1 MSLLSHFSLSLPAFI
16 TDTNKNFLSQTL
28 FLPGH
33 FTLSLS
39 PSIATEQAQ
48 TFHPSLS
55 LSYTQQSNALAEA
68 NTLNYSDISL
78 LHKLPSVTQI
88 QSLSLSL
95 FLLNIYVICI
105 IPFGC
110 SRNIPT

>member
-28 FLPGH
+28 FLPGQ

-55 LSYTQQSNALAEA
+55 LS
-68 NTLNYSDISL
+68 
-78 LHKLPSVTQI
+78 
-88 QSLSLSL
+88 LSLSL
-95 FLLNIYVICI
+95 LHVHNSPMLLQKQTLSITLTFLFYTNFRQSHKYNLSLSFCLT
-105 IPFGC
+105 FM
-110 SRNIPT
+110 

>member
-28 FLPGH
+28 FLPGQ

-55 LSYTQQSNALAEA
+55 LSL
-68 NTLNYSDISL
+68 SL
-78 LHKLPSVTQI
+78 LHVHNSPMLLQKQTLSITLTFLFYTNFRQSHKYNL
-88 QSLSLSL
+88 SLSLSA
-95 FLLNIYVICI
+95 
-105 IPFGC
+105 
-110 SRNIPT
+110 

>member
-28 FLPGH
+28 FLPGQ

-55 LSYTQQSNALAEA
+55 LLHVHNSPMLLQKQTLSITLTFLFYTNFRQS
-68 NTLNYSDISL
+68 
-78 LHKLPSVTQI
+78 HKYNL
-88 QSLSLSL
+88 SLSLSFCL
-95 FLLNIYVICI
+95 TFM
-105 IPFGC
+105 
-110 SRNIPT
+110 